1 MTQIADS
8 SSARRGALV
17 LHGFTGHP
25 SSVVSLTDAL
35 RTAGYDVEMPLLP
48 GHGTTVA
55 DMVPTRWSDWS
66 AAAEAALDALR
77 ARCDRVVVAGLS
89 MGGTLSLWLGTRH
102 RELAGVIAV
111 NPAAA
116 PQPDDLIGALE
127 SMVEQGIETMP
138 GIGSDIAQSGE
149 VEQAYAETPVA
160 ALVSLLR
167 DGVAPLASAYASA
180 QMPLLLVTSRQDH
193 VVDPAQSDF
202 LAERWGGRVERMMLE
217 SSFHVA
223 TQDLDRD
230 AIAERAVAFAA
241 EVTT

>member
-8 SSARRGALV
+8 SPARRGALV

-35 RTAGYDVEMPLLP
+35 RAAGYDVEMPLLP

-167 DGVAPLASAYASA
+167 DGVAPLASAYATA

-193 VVDPAQSDF
+193 VVDPTQSDF